1 MDQLPS
7 TALGALRML
16 ASTQTQVDIFSDQL
30 IASVKEDGANPL
42 EIIAQLRAMEKV
54 SARVIKEIM
63 ENAVTMIDRYNGKFE
78 LAGNLIE
85 RAEVGTKY
93 NFEVCGDY
101 VWEQRKSIFESA
113 QRQLKEREEFLK
125 SLKEPIKLVVE
136 ETGELQTVRP
146 PLRTSSTGVKV
157 TIR

>member
-1 MDQLPS
+1 
-7 TALGALRML
+7 ML
-16 ASTQTQVDIFSDQL
+16 ATTQTQIDIFSDSL

-54 SARVIKEIM
+54 SGRVIKEIM

-85 RAEVGTKY
+85 RAEFGTKY

-101 VWEQRKSIFESA
+101 VWEQRKSIVEAA
-113 QRQLKEREEFLK
+113 QGQLKEREDFLK
-125 SLKEPIKLVVE
+125 SLKEP
-136 ETGELQTVRP
+136 
-146 PLRTSSTGVKV
+146 
-157 TIR
+157 